1 MINKQNLLQITK
13 KYQTNERN
21 VINEYFQH
29 IFLKYFYQN
38 KKSSSIYF
46 KGGTALRIIFGSP
59 RFSEDLDFSSKK
71 VNQKEIEDLLI
82 STLDL
87 ITKEGITAEL
97 IEAKKTSGGYLGI
110 IKFNTNEYSSRLM
123 FEISQRKSGLSGEVN
138 TVASDFTIPYLA
150 VILDRDIL
158 TEEKIQALLIRKK
171 PRDFYDL
178 YFMLRNGLINQNKRK
193 ILVEVRKEVNKTKIN
208 FDKELKLFLPKTHHA
223 VIKNFKKILLMEIEK
238 YI

>member
-1 MINKQNLLQITK
+1 
-13 KYQTNERN
+13 
-21 VINEYFQH
+21 
-29 IFLKYFYQN
+29 
-38 KKSSSIYF
+38 
-46 KGGTALRIIFGSP
+46 
-59 RFSEDLDFSSKK
+59 
-71 VNQKEIEDLLI
+71 
-82 STLDL
+82 
-87 ITKEGITAEL
+87 
-97 IEAKKTSGGYLGI
+97 
-110 IKFNTNEYSSRLM
+110 M